1 MLAAK
6 RGDGKAK
13 NHPRGGP
20 RILVSIDLPPHP
32 LHHRLL
38 RGPIQRRR
46 GGAILET
53 FDFIIVGAGSA
64 GCVLA
69 DSLSEDGRWRV
80 LLLEAGPH
88 DRRFWIRTPIGYGRT
103 FFDERVNWKYQAE
116 PDPGVD
122 NRSAYW
128 PRGRVVGGS
137 SSINALVYCRGLP
150 HDFDDWRA
158 AGALGWGWS
167 DVEPV
172 FRRFE
177 SRIDRF
183 GTRTGAGPLV
193 IADVADEAHPI
204 KRHFLDAAVELGLSQ
219 TADFNGPSPE
229 GVGVYAITRRDGLR
243 CSAAD
248 AFLRPALKRGNLKL
262 ETEAHVTQVITK
274 AGRAIAVEYEKAR
287 RAKRADAGFEV
298 ILSAGA
304 IGSPQLLQLS
314 GIGPGALL
322 RAQEIAVIADRP
334 AVGGYLQDHLALTYH
349 YISRKPTL
357 NDELSSWSG
366 KFLAGLKYITTR
378 AGPLSLS
385 VNQCGGFV
393 RASPA
398 SPFPDLQLYFN
409 PLTYTTAPP
418 DRDRSVNPDPFS
430 GFLLSY
436 QPARPSSRGR
446 IDIASADPH
455 RPPLSRP
462 NSLSTQKDLDDVV
475 AGGRLLQA
483 LTRTKA
489 MRDLIAAPLGPAIAT
504 MNDEAILAD
513 FRARCGTVFHPVGT
527 CRMGPDA
534 CQAVVDEA
542 LRVHGVAGL
551 RVVDAS
557 VFPSIT
563 SGNTNAPT
571 LMVAHRAADMILHE
585 ARRGRS
591 SAGRA

>member
-1 MLAAK
+1 
-6 RGDGKAK
+6 
-13 NHPRGGP
+13 
-20 RILVSIDLPPHP
+20 
-32 LHHRLL
+32 
-38 RGPIQRRR
+38 
-46 GGAILET
+46 LET

-69 DSLSEDGRWRV
+69 DRLSADGRWRV

-88 DRRFWIRTPIGYGRT
+88 DRRFWIQTPIGYGRT

-116 PDPGVD
+116 PDPGVN

-150 HDFDDWRA
+150 HDFDDWRN

-177 SRIDRF
+177 GRIDRL
-183 GTRTGAGPLV
+183 GTRTGAGPLL
-193 IADVADEAHPI
+193 IADVTDEAHPI

-219 TADFNGPSPE
+219 TVDFNGPSPE
-229 GVGVYAITRRDGLR
+229 GVGVYAITRRGGLR

-248 AFLRPALKRGNLKL
+248 AFLRPALKRNNLKL
-262 ETEAHVTQVITK
+262 EIEAQVTRIITK
-274 AGRAIAVEYEKAR
+274 AGRAIAVEYEKAGRTR
-287 RAKRADAGFEV
+287 RANVGFNV
-298 ILSAGA
+298 VLSAGA

-314 GIGPGALL
+314 GIGPGVLL
-322 RAQEIAVIADRP
+322 NARGIEVIADRP

-349 YISRKPTL
+349 YKSRKPTL

-366 KFLAGLKYITTR
+366 KLWAGLKYIITR

-393 RASPA
+393 RSTPA
-398 SPFPDLQLYFN
+398 RRFPDLQLYFN
-409 PLTYTTAPP
+409 PLTYTTAPQ
-418 DRDRSVNPDPFS
+418 DQRRSANPDPFS

-455 RPPLSRP
+455 RPPLIRP

-483 LTRTKA
+483 LTGTQA
-489 MRDLIAAPLGPAIAT
+489 MRDLIAAPLGPSIAT
-504 MNDEAILAD
+504 MDDEAILAD

-527 CRMGPDA
+527 CRMGPDPRN
-534 CQAVVDEA
+534 AVVDNA
-542 LRVHGVAGL
+542 LRVHGVDGL

-571 LMVAHRAADMILHE
+571 LMVAHKAVDIILQEAIGADPHRV
-585 ARRGRS
+585 APKG
-591 SAGRA
+591 